1 MLDKKQIQEII
12 PHRGEML
19 LLDRVLEL
27 VPGERCV
34 AEKTLTGD
42 EWFFKG
48 HFPGM
53 PVMPGVL
60 TMEALAQAGAV
71 AVLSMP
77 EFSGKIGLFA
87 GIDKARFKRKITPG
101 DTIRLEVEL
110 IRLRGPVGVGKAV
123 AFVDGEKA
131 AYGELTFAIGDA
143 TE

>member
-1 MLDKKQIQEII
+1 MLNKDQIQEII
-12 PHRGEML
+12 PHRDNML

-27 VPGERCV
+27 EPGVRCV
-34 AEKTLTGD
+34 AEKELTGE

-53 PVMPGVL
+53 PVMPGVI

-77 EFSGKIGLFA
+77 EFQGKVGFFA
-87 GIDKARFKRKITPG
+87 GIDKARFKHKIFPG

-110 IRLRGPVGVGKAV
+110 IKLRGPIGVGKAIAYV
-123 AFVDGEKA
+123 GDKKA
-131 AYGELTFAIGDA
+131 AYGELTFAIG
-143 TE
+143 